1 MRKELKIIGF
11 FVLLLNSVNLYSQDV
26 EFSQFYANKIYL
38 NPAFAGSDYDARI
51 GLGYRNQWP
60 ELNSAYVS
68 YSVAYD
74 QYVDVLGGGV
84 GLHLMQDEQGDGT
97 VSTTTASAMYA
108 YTLRISKKLSIKAG
122 FQASFIERKLDES
135 NFTYP
140 DQTDEFYINGLI
152 NPFTG
157 EGSIDHLNR
166 NYFDF
171 SSGLIASYK
180 NWFIGFAAHHLTE
193 PNETFKDESDY
204 SKLPRK
210 YTLHCGVNVP
220 VFRYGLHTADFSLAP
235 NFLYRQQGTNK
246 QLNYGMYVSK
256 GSIIYGMWYRDNLE
270 LEYDAIILQLGVIR
284 DWWQVSYSYD
294 KTVSKLIHTNTGA
307 HEIAFL
313 MRLKTSNSRR
323 SRSGCMEVSARKR
336 RQIGR
341 IKCPRF

>member
-1 MRKELKIIGF
+1 MRNELKIVG
-11 FVLLLNSVNLYSQDV
+11 VVMLLLNSLNLFSQDV

-38 NPAFAGSDYDARI
+38 NPAFAGSDFDPRI
-51 GLGYRNQWP
+51 SFGYRNQWP
-60 ELNSAYVS
+60 ELNSAYIS

-74 QYVDVLGGGV
+74 QYVNALGGGF
-84 GLHLMQDEQGDGT
+84 GLQIMQDEQGDGT
-97 VSTTTASAMYA
+97 ISTTTASGMYS
-108 YTLRISKKLSIKAG
+108 YTLRVSRDFLIKTG
-122 FQASFIERKLDES
+122 FQVSFIQRKLDDT

-157 EGSIDHLNR
+157 EGVIDHLSR

-171 SSGLIASYK
+171 STGMIASYK
-180 NWFIGFAAHHLTE
+180 NWFVGFAAHHITE

-220 VFRYGLHTADFSLAP
+220 VFRNGLHRADFSLAP
-235 NFLYRQQGTNK
+235 NFLLQQQGTNR
-246 QLNYGMYVSK
+246 QLNYGLYLSK
-256 GSIIYGMWYRDNLE
+256 GSVIYGMWYRDNLE
-270 LEYDAIILQLGVIR
+270 LEYDAIILQLGIIR

-307 HEIAFL
+307 HEISFL
-313 MRLKTSNSRR
+313 MRFKNKSSGSMEKNLRR
-323 SRSGCMEVSARKR
+323 R

-341 IKCPRF
+341 IKCPKF

>member
-1 MRKELKIIGF
+1 MRNELKIVGVVI
-11 FVLLLNSVNLYSQDV
+11 LLLNSLNLFSQDV

-38 NPAFAGSDYDARI
+38 NPAFAGSDFDPRI
-51 GLGYRNQWP
+51 SLGYRNQWP
-60 ELNSAYVS
+60 ELNSAYIS
-68 YSVAYD
+68 YSVAFD
-74 QYVDVLGGGV
+74 QYVNALGGGV
-84 GLHLMQDEQGDGT
+84 GLQILQDEQGDGT
-97 VSTTTASAMYA
+97 ISTTTVSGIYA
-108 YTLRISKKLSIKAG
+108 YTLRVSRNLSIKTG
-122 FQASFIERKLDES
+122 FQVSFTERKLNDT

-157 EGSIDHLNR
+157 EGAIDHLNR

-171 SSGLIASYK
+171 SSGVLASYK
-180 NWFIGFAAHHLTE
+180 NWFIGFAAHHVTE
-193 PNETFKDESDY
+193 PNETFKEESDY

-220 VFRYGLHTADFSLAP
+220 VFRNGLHRSDFSLSP
-235 NFLYRQQGTNK
+235 NFLYQQQSTNR
-246 QLNYGMYVSK
+246 QLNYGLYLSK

-270 LEYDAIILQLGVIR
+270 LEYDAIILQLGIIR

-307 HEIAFL
+307 HEISFL
-313 MRLKTSNSRR
+313 MRLKNRSSGSMEKNLRR
-323 SRSGCMEVSARKR
+323 R

-341 IKCPRF
+341 VKCPKF